1 MGFELVKVLNFD
13 IPVFTLFG
21 TEQKT
26 HLILNNF
33 YLPSIPGCP
42 CAPLRPDSPG
52 SPFCPFSDTGPGS
65 PFKP

>member
-1 MGFELVKVLNFD
+1 MVKVPNLD
-13 IPVFTLFG
+13 GLAFTLSS
-21 TEQKT
+21 TEQKP

-33 YLPSIPGCP
+33 YLPSIPGNP

-65 PFKP
+65 PFKPYGM